1 MENTKVF
8 NITLSFTR
16 RTAVLLLSLFF
27 LCWHP
32 GFIGSETLTLTTYYP
47 APYGGYVSILTT
59 GRTLL
64 ARDTGTVGI
73 GTNTPLATVKLDING
88 NTRSVGQ
95 IQWGNNRGVLT
106 TDQGS
111 SIELGGTGTPY
122 IDFSQNGWQDFSA
135 RLMLSQ
141 ANRLRVDGSLE
152 VTGDF
157 YVNGSIRNFCSR
169 ISYGVGGT
177 VFCPANHTVMGFQGD
192 GVARVT
198 GFLPRQTNTTGQ
210 SQEGGGTVVIMGE
223 DWGGTMVCCRFN

>member
-1 MENTKVF
+1 MESSKVF

-73 GTNTPLATVKLDING
+73 GTNNPLNTVKLDING
-88 NTRSVGQ
+88 NTRSTGQ
-95 IQWGNNRGVLT
+95 IQWGNSRGTLT
-106 TDQGS
+106 TDQGGS
-111 SIELGGTGTPY
+111 MELGGTGTPY
-122 IDFSQNGWQDFSA
+122 IDFSQNSWQDFSA
-135 RLMLSQ
+135 RIMLSQ
-141 ANRLRVDGSLE
+141 AGRLRVESDLE
-152 VTGDF
+152 ITRDL
-157 YVNGSIRNFCSR
+157 YVNGSIRGVCRR
-169 ISYGVGGT
+169 IPYSVGST
-177 VFCPANHTVMGFQGD
+177 AFCPANHSVIGFQGD

-198 GFLPRQTNTTGQ
+198 GFLPRTWAAQQ
-210 SQEGGGTVVIMGE
+210 SQQGAGTVVILGE

>member
-1 MENTKVF
+1 MTNENIV
-8 NITLSFTR
+8 TLQVRFTR
-16 RTAVLLLSLFF
+16 TRALMALALFF

-32 GFIGSETLTLTTYYP
+32 KPLGSETLQLTTYYP

-73 GTNTPLATVKLDING
+73 GTNNPLATVKLDING

-95 IQWGNNRGVLT
+95 VQWGPNRATLT
-106 TDQGS
+106 TDQGG

-135 RLMLSQ
+135 RMILSQ
-141 ANRLRVDGSLE
+141 AGRLKVEGDLE
-152 VTGDF
+152 IANDL
-157 YVNGSIRNFCSR
+157 YVNGSIRGFCSR
-169 ISYGVGGT
+169 ITYGVGGT
-177 VFCPANHTVMGFQGD
+177 VYCPSNHTVMGFQGD

-198 GFLPRQTNTTGQ
+198 GFLPRTWGAEQ
-210 SQEGGGTVVIMGE
+210 SQQGVGTVVIMGE

>member
-1 MENTKVF
+1 MENSKVF

-73 GTNTPLATVKLDING
+73 GTNNPLATVKLDING

-95 IQWGNNRGVLT
+95 IQWGANRGTLT

-122 IDFSQNGWQDFSA
+122 IDFSQNSWQDFSA
-135 RLMLSQ
+135 RIMLSQ
-141 ANRLRVDGSLE
+141 ANRLRVEGSLE

-169 ISYGVGGT
+169 ITYGVGGT
-177 VFCPANHTVMGFQGD
+177 VFCPASHTVMGFQGD

-198 GFLPRQTNTTGQ
+198 GFLPRTWAAQQ
-210 SQEGGGTVVIMGE
+210 SQQGTGTVVIMGE